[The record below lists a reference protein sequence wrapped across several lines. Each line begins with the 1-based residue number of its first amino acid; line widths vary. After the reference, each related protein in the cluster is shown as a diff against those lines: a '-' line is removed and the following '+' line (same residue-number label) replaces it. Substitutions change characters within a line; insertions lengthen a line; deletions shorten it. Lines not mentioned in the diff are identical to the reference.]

1 MTRWSHSHLPS
12 YHHNHHNHH
21 RHLHVPSARAM
32 ADAESFLLLTLP
44 GATVTQDFQGD
55 QMVLAK
61 GELA

>member
-1 MTRWSHSHLPS
+1 
-12 YHHNHHNHH
+12 
-21 RHLHVPSARAM
+21 M

>member
-1 MTRWSHSHLPS
+1 MTRWSQSLPGP
-12 YHHNHHNHH
+12 YHHSSNQF
-21 RHLHVPSARAM
+21 LHVPSARTM

-55 QMVLAK
+55 QMVLAR

>member
-1 MTRWSHSHLPS
+1 MTRWSHTHLPS